1 MSFVGLLAEGRVS
14 PAVDV
19 YEVYRALFL
28 NGKPAPQHELYCR
41 PESFL
46 RVTYATPGFRQYAE
60 DFLRRLASGEPQIYL
75 LPALFGAG
83 KSHFLAFILHIVALY
98 RTCKG
103 SGECVKRHL
112 AEFGIELEAPTIER
126 VPNVAVFRHD
136 REPEAV
142 AAQLWGSRTKD
153 GLRDAVRRNA
163 PLVVIFD
170 EAQYFDERPGFV
182 PWLQTL
188 AEVVSESRGAYL
200 FVSYALF
207 PESRPATE
215 MSPSLSV
222 VQRMNHVK
230 VALDTVRNIA
240 LVFRRWAGVQ
250 PARIDLAPL
259 RQVVRDEELAE
270 FEKRLQEAYP
280 FNPVF
285 LDVLLRLADESVA
298 ERTKVQLTRE
308 LLRTL
313 SRAYL
318 NAASGELVTFAHLP
332 EPRELLIIG
341 GPYAEYW
348 SRLLSLYEEDAK
360 KVGGKA
366 AVSVLRQVLLV
377 TFLARLLPV
386 AVLYPTEDDLVL
398 GAYNGRDVRPVD
410 VRDVLARV
418 TDVGLHVARL
428 GDRYVYWFVGDEAY
442 AIREAMN
449 KFSDEDGMEVVA
461 DEVASLLRERAGAF
475 SAVYISGPGEKALG
489 KVRVVSARDAWQGA
503 LEEADRSAL
512 AVDLQEFGVP
522 RRRNNLFV
530 VRRDDRA
537 ELPPDARELLSR
549 LVNVSTIREGAV
561 ALGQVVKA
569 TEEVLR
575 NLPMYFPDLLAEEG
589 DERLRREMEQ
599 LLRSRVERWRER
611 ARSSL
616 RNVAYTWLRRAAAGF
631 VDVGA
636 KRLDEYLAEVA
647 RRRTDLISQ
656 VVKSLFEGDVVEWT
670 GFKKLGDLWS
680 LYLFNERLPAAPI
693 SLDEFVEAVRD
704 HCAGC
709 RCLFEVDGSVKW
721 LSKSGCEVPPL
732 DKDTGVAPLM
742 WRGQLQ
748 EWAVEA
754 FLGQLA
760 QLSTGS
766 SRLYIVYRR
775 PSGEEVK
782 RAVDELLA
790 ARSEWPF
797 LTEGRVVEE
806 VLQRGIEVRVDGV
819 AAPVVERAPG
829 SRLVVEVVGT
839 DDLLSVKYRLNV
851 WAEEREEGASGR
863 RHVFEVEVPAE
874 PGAYALEV
882 EGVFRDGARDRKTV
896 TVKVKGKCR
905 KGVTKFEVGPGDVLR
920 SVYAASAQDAES
932 LLNYFAGRG
941 LVFVFEVG
949 VRKADPET
957 ELSLNARFTVSGAEA
972 RNRALR
978 LLRAVQD
985 VSPAVDAAFRFRQP
999 AAVDEDMAQRFKGRP
1014 LRYEVEVE
1022 EEC

>member
-1 MSFVGLLAEGRVS
+1 MSFVKLLAEGRVS

-28 NGKPAPQHELYCR
+28 NKKPAPQYELYCQQ
-41 PESFL
+41 ESFL
-46 RVTYATPGFRQYAE
+46 RVTYVTPGFRQYAE

-98 RTCKG
+98 RRCKG

-112 AEFGIELEAPTIER
+112 AEFGIELEAPTVGQ

-136 REPEAV
+136 RKFEAA

-153 GLRDAVRRNA
+153 ELREVVSRNA
-163 PLVVIFD
+163 PLVIIFD
-170 EAQYFDERPGFV
+170 ETQYFDDKPGFV
-182 PWLQTL
+182 RWLQTL

-207 PESRPATE
+207 PGSRPATE
-215 MSPSLSV
+215 VSPSLFV

-230 VALDTVRNIA
+230 VSLDTVRNIA

-250 PARIDLAPL
+250 PARVELAPL
-259 RQVVRDEELAE
+259 KHVVRDEKLAD

-280 FNPVF
+280 LNPVF
-285 LDVLLRLADESVA
+285 LEVLLKLADESVA
-298 ERTKVQLTRE
+298 ERTRVQLTRE

-318 NAASGELVTFAHLP
+318 NAAPGELVTFVHLP
-332 EPRELLIIG
+332 EPRELLVIG
-341 GPYAEYW
+341 GPHAEYW
-348 SRLLSLYEEDAK
+348 NRLLALYEEDAK
-360 KVGGKA
+360 KVKGKA
-366 AVSVLRQVLLV
+366 SVSVLRQVLLV

-398 GAYNGRDVRPVD
+398 GAYNGLDVRPVD
-410 VRDVLARV
+410 VKEVLARV

-428 GDRYVYWFVGDEAY
+428 GDRYVYWFIGDEAY

-449 KFSDEDGMEVVA
+449 KFSDGDGWEVVA

-475 SAVYISGPGEKALG
+475 SAVYISGPREKTLG
-489 KVRVVSARDAWQGA
+489 RVRVVSARDAWQRA
-503 LEEADRSAL
+503 LEEADKSAL
-512 AVDLQEFGVP
+512 AVDLLEFGVP

-549 LVNVSTIREGAV
+549 LVNVSSVREGAV

-575 NLPMYFPDLLAEEG
+575 NLPTYFPDLLAEEG
-589 DERLRREMEQ
+589 DERLKREMEQ

-611 ARSSL
+611 ARASL
-616 RNVAYTWLRRAAAGF
+616 RNMAYTWLRRVAAGF
-631 VDVGA
+631 ADVKA

-647 RRRTDLISQ
+647 KRRPDLISQ
-656 VVKSLFEGDVVEWT
+656 VVKSLFERDVVEWT
-670 GFKKLGDLWS
+670 GFRKLGDLWS
-680 LYLFNERLPAAPI
+680 VYLFNERLPAAPI
-693 SLDEFVEAVRD
+693 SLDEFVETVRD
-704 HCAGC
+704 YCAGC
-709 RCLFEVDGSVKW
+709 RCLFEVGGSVKW
-721 LSKSGCEVPPL
+721 LSKSGCEIPPL

-742 WRGQLQ
+742 WRGRLQ

-766 SRLYIVYRR
+766 SRFYIVYRR

-790 ARSEWPF
+790 VRSEWPF
-797 LTEGRVVEE
+797 LTEGCVLEE
-806 VLQRGIEVRVDGV
+806 VLQRGIEVRVNGV
-819 AAPVVERAPG
+819 ATPVVERAPG
-829 SRLVVEVVGT
+829 SRLVVEVVAT
-839 DDLLSVKYRLNV
+839 DDLLSVKYRLSA
-851 WAEEREEGASGR
+851 WSEEREEVVSGR
-863 RHVFEVEVPAE
+863 RYVFEVDVPAE

-882 EGVFRDGARDRKTV
+882 EGVFRDGSRDRKIV
-896 TVKVKGKCR
+896 TIKVKGRCK

-920 SVYAASAQDAES
+920 AVYATSVQDADS

-941 LVFVFEVG
+941 LVFVFEMEA
-949 VRKADPET
+949 RKKDPET

-972 RNRALR
+972 KNRALR

-985 VSPAVDAAFRFRQP
+985 VSPAVDAVFRFKQP
-999 AAVDEDMAQRFKGRP
+999 AAVDEDMVQKFRGRP
-1014 LRYEVEVE
+1014 LKYEVEVE

>member
-1 MSFVGLLAEGRVS
+1 MSFVKLLAEGRVS

-28 NGKPAPQHELYCR
+28 NGRPAPQHELYCR
-41 PESFL
+41 PEDFL
-46 RVTYATPGFRQYAE
+46 RVTYVTPGFRQYVE
-60 DFLRRLASGEPQIYL
+60 DFLRRLESGEPQIYL

-83 KSHFLAFILHIVALY
+83 KSHFLAFVLHVVALY
-98 RTCKG
+98 RRCKG
-103 SGECVKRHL
+103 SGECVRRYL
-112 AEFGIELEAPTIER
+112 AEFGIELEAPTLER

-142 AAQLWGSRTKD
+142 AAQLWSSRTKD
-153 GLRDAVRRNA
+153 GLRDVVTRNA
-163 PLVVIFD
+163 PLVVVFD
-170 EAQYFDERPGFV
+170 EAQYFDEKAGFV

-215 MSPSLSV
+215 ASSSLFV

-250 PARIDLAPL
+250 PTRVDLAPL
-259 RQVVRDEELAE
+259 RGVVRDEKLAE
-270 FEKRLQEAYP
+270 YERRLQDSYP

-298 ERTKVQLTRE
+298 ERTRVQLTRE

-332 EPRELLIIG
+332 EPRDLLIIG
-341 GPYAEYW
+341 GPYADYW
-348 SRLLSLYEEDAK
+348 SRLLSLYEEDVK
-360 KVGGKA
+360 KAGGKA
-366 AVSVLRQVLLV
+366 AVSVLRHILLV
-377 TFLARLLPV
+377 TFLAKLLPV

-398 GAYNGRDVRPVD
+398 GAYNGVDVRPVD

-428 GDRYVYWFVGDEAY
+428 GDRYIYWFVGDEAY
-442 AIREAMN
+442 AIREAMG
-449 KFSDEDGMEVVA
+449 KFSDEDGWEVVA

-475 SAVYISGPGEKALG
+475 SSVYISGPGEKTFG
-489 KVRVVSARDAWQGA
+489 KVRVVSARDAWQKA
-503 LEEADRSAL
+503 LEEVDKSVL
-512 AVDLQEFGVP
+512 AVDLLEFGVP

-549 LVNVSTIREGAV
+549 LVNVSSVREGAV

-569 TEEVLR
+569 AEEVLG
-575 NLPMYFPDLLAEEG
+575 NLPMYFPDLLGEEG

-611 ARSSL
+611 AKASL
-616 RNVAYTWLRRAAAGF
+616 KNTAYTWLRRVAAGF
-631 VDVGA
+631 ADVEA
-636 KRLDEYLAEVA
+636 RRLDEYLTDVA
-647 RRRTDLISQ
+647 RRRADLKSQ
-656 VVKSLFEGDVVEWT
+656 VVRSLFEKDVVEWD

-680 LYLFNERLPAAPI
+680 VYLFNERLSAAPI
-693 SLDEFVEAVRD
+693 SFDEFVEAVRD
-704 HCAGC
+704 YCAGC
-709 RCLFEVDGSVKW
+709 RCLFEVDGSVRW

-742 WRGQLQ
+742 WRGRLQ

-754 FLGQLA
+754 FLRQLA

-766 SRLYIVYRR
+766 SRLYVVYRR

-782 RAVDELLA
+782 RAVDEVLA
-790 ARSEWPF
+790 ARSEWSF

-806 VLQRGIEVRVDGV
+806 VLQRGIDVRVDR
-819 AAPVVERAPG
+819 APAPVVERAPG
-829 SRLVVEVVGT
+829 SRLVVEVVAT
-839 DDLLSVKYRLNV
+839 DDLLAVKYRLNV
-851 WAEEREEGASGR
+851 WAEEREEGVSGR
-863 RHVFEVEVPAE
+863 RYVFEVDVPAE

-896 TVKVKGKCR
+896 TIKVRGKCR
-905 KGVTKFEVGPGDVLR
+905 RGVTKFEVGPGEMLR
-920 SVYAASAQDAES
+920 AVQATSVQDAES

-941 LVFVFEVG
+941 LVLVFEVG
-949 VRKADPET
+949 ARKADPET
-957 ELSLNARFTVSGAEA
+957 ELSLNAKFAVSGAEA

-985 VSPAVDAAFRFRQP
+985 VSPAVDAVFRFKQP
-999 AAVDEDMAQRFKGRP
+999 AAVDEDMVQRFKGRP
-1014 LRYEVEVE
+1014 LKYEVEVE